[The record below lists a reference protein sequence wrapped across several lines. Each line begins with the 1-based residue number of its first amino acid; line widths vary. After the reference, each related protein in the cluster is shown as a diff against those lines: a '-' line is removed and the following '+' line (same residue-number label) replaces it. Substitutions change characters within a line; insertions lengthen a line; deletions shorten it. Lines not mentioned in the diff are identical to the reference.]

1 MYPQAKVTAKS
12 FSWKIEQVEVVR
24 RLEYM
29 MSTNQ
34 PSRKIY
40 TEASALAKL
49 AIQYVV
55 DTTIAA
61 KDTHNK

>member
-1 MYPQAKVTAKS
+1 
-12 FSWKIEQVEVVR
+12 
-24 RLEYM
+24 M